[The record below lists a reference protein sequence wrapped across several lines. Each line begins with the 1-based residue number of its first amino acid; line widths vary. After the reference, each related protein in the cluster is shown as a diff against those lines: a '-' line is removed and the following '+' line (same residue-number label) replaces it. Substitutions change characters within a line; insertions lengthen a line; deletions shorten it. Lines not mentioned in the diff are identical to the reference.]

1 MTLRYLEIFLAL
13 ARTPNMRDA
22 AAKLFISQAAVSS
35 ALRDFEAELGVPLFD
50 RMGRGIRLNDKG
62 RLLEERLAPLY
73 NQLKNV
79 LALVASDELAGKIR
93 IGASTTLSD
102 FVLPQVL
109 YNFKMRN
116 KQVEIECES
125 GNTADIVRHVEHGLL
140 DVGFVEGEVNN
151 LAVEVTPLAKESLV
165 IVTADKALAD
175 SGPYRIEDLLDRHWL
190 LREPGSGTRETFL
203 RQLIPRGLRPHILLE
218 FEHNDPIK
226 QVLRNSGILSCLSP
240 HIVQRE
246 VSAGELFIV
255 SVSNAQFDRT
265 IYRVEHKDRPFSS
278 LRDALAKEVQACLEE
293 QERLCPLVLKGSQP
307 LPAHE
312 KERAAPQK
320 AVQHA

>member
-35 ALRDFEAELGVPLFD
+35 ALRDFEAELGVSLFD

-109 YNFKMRN
+109 YNFKMRHH
-116 KQVEIECES
+116 QVEIECES

-140 DVGFVEGEVNN
+140 DVGFVEGDVHN
-151 LAVEVTPLAKESLV
+151 LAVEITPLAKESLV
-165 IVTADKALAD
+165 IVTADKALAEA
-175 SGPYRIEDLLDRHWL
+175 GPYPIEALLDRHWL
-190 LREPGSGTRETFL
+190 LRE
-203 RQLIPRGLRPHILLE
+203 RGKR
-218 FEHNDPIK
+218 F
-226 QVLRNSGILSCLSP
+226 C
-240 HIVQRE
+240 
-246 VSAGELFIV
+246 A
-255 SVSNAQFDRT
+255 
-265 IYRVEHKDRPFSS
+265 S
-278 LRDALAKEVQACLEE
+278 L
-293 QERLCPLVLKGSQP
+293 P
-307 LPAHE
+307 
-312 KERAAPQK
+312 RAACARRSFWNSSTTTPSSRFSTIRVCSPASPRASCSGK
-320 AVQHA
+320 SAPVNCSSSA

>member
-35 ALRDFEAELGVPLFD
+35 ALRDFEAELGVSLFD

-109 YNFKMRN
+109 YNFKMRHH
-116 KQVEIECES
+116 QVEIECES

-140 DVGFVEGEVNN
+140 DVGFVEGDVHN
-151 LAVEVTPLAKESLV
+151 LAVEITPLAKESLV
-165 IVTADKALAD
+165 IVTADKALAEA
-175 SGPYRIEDLLDRHWL
+175 GPYPIEALQPLAVARTGIGNAGNVSA
-190 LREPGSGTRETFL
+190 PAY
-203 RQLIPRGLRPHILLE
+203 PARPAPA
-218 FEHNDPIK
+218 DP
-226 QVLRNSGILSCLSP
+226 SGIRAQRLHQAGSP
-240 HIVQRE
+240 Q
-246 VSAGELFIV
+246 SG
-255 SVSNAQFDRT
+255 
-265 IYRVEHKDRPFSS
+265 Y
-278 LRDALAKEVQACLEE
+278 ALL
-293 QERLCPLVLKGSQP
+293 P
-307 LPAHE
+307 LPAH
-312 KERAAPQK
+312 RAAGSPRR
-320 AVQHA
+320 

>member
-22 AAKLFISQAAVSS
+22 ATRLFISQAAVSS

-50 RMGRGIRLNDKG
+50 RIGRGIRLNDKG

-79 LALVASDELAGKIR
+79 LSLVSSDTLAGRIR

-109 YNFKMRN
+109 YNFRMQHD
-116 KQVEIECES
+116 QVSIECEA
-125 GNTADIVRHVEHGLL
+125 GNTADIVHHVENGLL
-140 DVGFVEGEVNN
+140 DVGFVEGEVHN

-175 SGPYRIEDLLDRHWL
+175 SGPHPIEKLLDRHWL

-203 RQLIPRGLRPHILLE
+203 RKITPLGLRPKIFLE

-226 QVLRNSGILSCLSP
+226 LVLRNPGTLSCLSP
-240 HIVQRE
+240 RVVERE
-246 VSAGELFIV
+246 VRAGELFIV
-255 SVSNAQFDRT
+255 NVDDARFDRT
-265 IYRVEHKDRPFSS
+265 FYRVEHRDRPFSP
-278 LRDALAKEVQACLEE
+278 LRDALAKAVQECLEE
-293 QERLCPLVLKGSQP
+293 QERLCPLVLK
-307 LPAHE
+307 
-312 KERAAPQK
+312 RT
-320 AVQHA
+320 

>member
-22 AAKLFISQAAVSS
+22 AARLFISQAAVSS

-50 RMGRGIRLNDKG
+50 RIGRGIRLNDRG

-79 LALVASDELAGKIR
+79 LSLVSSDTLAGRIR

-109 YNFKMRN
+109 YNFRMRHD
-116 KQVEIECES
+116 QVSIECEA
-125 GNTADIVRHVEHGLL
+125 GNTADIVHHVENGLL
-140 DVGFVEGEVNN
+140 DVGFVEGEVHN

-165 IVTADKALAD
+165 IVTADKELAD
-175 SGPYRIEDLLDRHWL
+175 AGPYPVEKLLDRHWL
-190 LREPGSGTRETFL
+190 LREPGSGTRETFHRKITPL
-203 RQLIPRGLRPHILLE
+203 GLRPKIFLE

-226 QVLRNSGILSCLSP
+226 LVLRNPGTLSCLSP
-240 HIVQRE
+240 RVVERE
-246 VSAGELFIV
+246 ISAGELFIV
-255 SVSNAQFDRT
+255 NVSDARFDRT
-265 IYRVEHKDRPFSS
+265 FYRVEHRDRPFSP
-278 LRDALAKEVQACLEE
+278 LRDALAKAVQECLEE
-293 QERLCPLVLKGSQP
+293 QERLCPLVLKRKG
-307 LPAHE
+307 
-312 KERAAPQK
+312 
-320 AVQHA
+320 

>member
-35 ALRDFEAELGVPLFD
+35 ALRDFEAELGVSLFD

-109 YNFKMRN
+109 YNFKMRHH
-116 KQVEIECES
+116 QVEIECES

-140 DVGFVEGEVNN
+140 DVGFVEGDVHN
-151 LAVEVTPLAKESLV
+151 LAVEITPLAKESLV
-165 IVTADKALAD
+165 IVTADKALAEA
-175 SGPYRIEDLLDRHWL
+175 GPYPIEALLDRHWL
-190 LREPGSGTRETFL
+190 RTGIGNAGNVSAPAY
-203 RQLIPRGLRPHILLE
+203 PARPAPA
-218 FEHNDPIK
+218 DP
-226 QVLRNSGILSCLSP
+226 SGIRAQRLHQAGSP
-240 HIVQRE
+240 Q
-246 VSAGELFIV
+246 SG
-255 SVSNAQFDRT
+255 
-265 IYRVEHKDRPFSS
+265 Y
-278 LRDALAKEVQACLEE
+278 ALL
-293 QERLCPLVLKGSQP
+293 P
-307 LPAHE
+307 LPAH
-312 KERAAPQK
+312 RAAGSPRR
-320 AVQHA
+320 

>member
-35 ALRDFEAELGVPLFD
+35 ALRDFEAELGVSLFD

-109 YNFKMRN
+109 YNFKMRHH
-116 KQVEIECES
+116 QVEIECES

-140 DVGFVEGEVNN
+140 DVGFVEGDVHN
-151 LAVEVTPLAKESLV
+151 LAVEITPLAKESLV
-165 IVTADKALAD
+165 IVTADKALAEA
-175 SGPYRIEDLLDRHWL
+175 GPYPIEALLDRHWL
-190 LREPGSGTRETFL
+190 LREPGSGNVSA
-203 RQLIPRGLRPHILLE
+203 PAYPARPAPA
-218 FEHNDPIK
+218 DP
-226 QVLRNSGILSCLSP
+226 SGIRAQRLHQAGSP
-240 HIVQRE
+240 Q
-246 VSAGELFIV
+246 SG
-255 SVSNAQFDRT
+255 
-265 IYRVEHKDRPFSS
+265 Y
-278 LRDALAKEVQACLEE
+278 ALL
-293 QERLCPLVLKGSQP
+293 P
-307 LPAHE
+307 LPAH
-312 KERAAPQK
+312 RAAGSPRR
-320 AVQHA
+320 

>member
-35 ALRDFEAELGVPLFD
+35 ALRDFEAELGVTLFD
-50 RMGRGIRLNDKG
+50 RIGRGIRLNDKG

-79 LALVASDELAGKIR
+79 LSLVASDSLAGKVR

-109 YNFKMRN
+109 YNFRMQHE
-116 KQVEIECES
+116 QVEIECEA
-125 GNTADIVRHVEHGLL
+125 GNTADIVRHVENGLL
-140 DVGFVEGEVNN
+140 DVGFVEGEVHN
-151 LAVEVTPLAKESLV
+151 LAVEVTPLADESLV
-165 IVTADKALAD
+165 IVTSDAALAQA
-175 SGPYRIEDLLDRHWL
+175 GPHTIEALLDRHWL

-203 RQLIPRGLRPHILLE
+203 RKITPRGLRPQIFLE

-226 QVLRNSGILSCLSP
+226 LLLRNPGTLSCLSP
-240 HIVQRE
+240 RVVQRE
-246 VSAGELFIV
+246 LEAGELFTVAV
-255 SVSNAQFDRT
+255 SDVGFDRT
-265 IYRVEHKDRPFSS
+265 FYRVEHKDRPFSI
-278 LRDALAKEVQACLEE
+278 LRDTL
-293 QERLCPLVLKGSQP
+293 S
-307 LPAHE
+307 
-312 KERAAPQK
+312 K
-320 AVQHA
+320 AVQSCLRD